1 MNVSKKIPDKIQAL
15 CDEQGISINKLA
27 TLAGVTQSTLNSIM
41 KRESKSPTVLT
52 VEKICTYFGI
62 TVAEFFSDPMFKE

>member
-1 MNVSKKIPDKIQAL
+1 MNVSDKIPDKIQAL

-27 TLAGVTQSTLNSIM
+27 KLSGVTQSTLNSVM
-41 KRESKSPTVLT
+41 KRESKSPSVST